1 MFQALCTPEPAIGT
15 NVHKVIFF
23 FISYSASL
31 KSVSFGNNSNI
42 RRRKAEDKLAIT
54 FVAIVT
60 GFLVTNFPRIFLN
73 FHEILVFENMM
84 ACTKAGKR

>member
-1 MFQALCTPEPAIGT
+1 MIRKYLM
-15 NVHKVIFF
+15 K
-23 FISYSASL
+23 ISLFSASM
-31 KSVSFGNNSNI
+31 KSVPGGNSTNM

-73 FHEILVFENMM
+73 FHEILVFDNMM
-84 ACTKAGKR
+84 ACTKAGHR